1 MDRRSVDT
9 ISEVGN
15 IYMSGMNERIVLHF
29 ATTIEMRL
37 SHVEDMERLIES
49 GKYTDGR
56 ELRGR
61 VGIQCPEGDLSIW
74 HFIPKT
80 GSLRCYT
87 VSRWRWQIRS
97 PSLIR

>member
-1 MDRRSVDT
+1 MKNRTIRFLKFSLIIISVLCVGIFSFLALFMRKRSSDT

-56 ELRGR
+56 ELREEL
-61 VGIQCPEGDLSIW
+61 VVQCPGKGI
-74 HFIPKT
+74 
-80 GSLRCYT
+80 
-87 VSRWRWQIRS
+87 
-97 PSLIR
+97 